1 MRSLVV
7 MIALFAVTAPLAGTV
22 GAWGLGPA
30 TDGAAD
36 ETADVTITVRVVDD
50 QDNGIGDATVT
61 VSWDGGNR
69 TRTTVNDGRVL
80 VSVPTD
86 EELEIRVEHPDYVQ
100 NIPDTVRNVEEG
112 QEVVVDM
119 TPPSTETVTVVDG
132 DGDPVEGARVSLIKI
147 GQIRTVAGG
156 MTGADGTFVADRIE
170 EGEYQIRVSEPGY
183 DRARVNVDVAG
194 DSNHTVTIE
203 ENSTEVRFRIAD
215 GRVGDGLAANVRVL
229 IDGEEYLSFRTG
241 DSGNAERLLPVNTRY
256 TVVVNREGYDEV
268 RESFSVTQ
276 NSRSIAVSIN
286 RTDNLSL
293 SVGTTQVLAGNT
305 LEVEVTDEYGELV
318 EGATIR
324 VDGEAV
330 ATTDADGSATVRLSE
345 PGSHEVVADDGTV
358 QTDPVIVRA
367 VEAATSTAPPTTT
380 REPTTAPPTATPEPT
395 TAPPTPTAT
404 ATATDESTAT
414 ATATAT
420 DDDGG
425 GGGAPGFA
433 AGAAVAALLIA
444 LLTLRRRR

>member
-7 MIALFAVTAPLAGTV
+7 LIALFAVTAPLAGTV
-22 GAWGLGPA
+22 GAGGLGPA
-30 TDGAAD
+30 ADDTAD
-36 ETADVTITVRVVDD
+36 ESADVTITVRVVDD
-50 QDNGIGDATVT
+50 QGDGIGDATVT

-69 TRTTVNDGRVL
+69 TRTTAGNGKAFVT
-80 VSVPTD
+80 VPTD
-86 EELEIRVEHPDYVQ
+86 EELEITVEHPEFVQ
-100 NIPDTVRNVEEG
+100 NIPDTVANVEEG

-119 TPPSTETVTVVDG
+119 TPPATETVTVVDG
-132 DGDPVEGARVSLIKI
+132 DGNPVEGARVSLIKI

-170 EGEYQIRVSEPGY
+170 EGEYQIRVFEPGY
-183 DRARVNVDVAG
+183 DRTRVNVDVAG
-194 DSNHTVTIE
+194 DSNHTVRIE
-203 ENSTEVRFRIAD
+203 ENSTQVRFRVND
-215 GRVGDGLAANVRVL
+215 GRLGDGLAANVRVL

-241 DSGNAERLLPVNTRY
+241 DSGTAQRLLPVNTRY
-256 TVVVNREGYDEV
+256 TVVVNRDGYDEV
-268 RESFSVTQ
+268 RETFSVAQ
-276 NSRSIAVSIN
+276 NSRSVAVTIN

-305 LEVEVTDEYGELV
+305 LEVTVTDEYGELV

-345 PGSHEVVADDGTV
+345 PGAHDIVADDGTV
-358 QTDPVIVRA
+358 QTDPVTVRA
-367 VEAATSTAPPTTT
+367 VEAATTTAPPTTT

-404 ATATDESTAT
+404 ATDEPTAT
-414 ATATAT
+414 ATEE
-420 DDDGG
+420 DGG

-433 AGAAVAALLIA
+433 AGAAVAALLVA
-444 LLTLRRRR
+444 LLVLRRRR